1 MLVVATSEGML
12 DRLQEEG
19 GDGEVGLALIYLRK
33 AWEPQNP
40 PACAYKLSATSHHR
54 SPTIKRRHSRQELV
68 HLVSQLS
75 HPEY

>member
-33 AWEPQNP
+33 AWEPAESTGLCLQTISHLAP
-40 PACAYKLSATSHHR
+40 QISHHKEETLQAGTR
-54 SPTIKRRHSRQELV
+54 PPRLTALT
-68 HLVSQLS
+68 
-75 HPEY
+75 P